1 MGRVKDHDLHPQDE
15 WDDDE
20 DDVAPLVALV
30 NRTNNDFNGS
40 SRMKSFDEVMVSRG
54 RKGRQQTWRSRSFC
68 WLALQTGVAV
78 VTLGCPIVIYLLYFN
93 SGPPSGLT
101 NTCNSASVQELMERM
116 TEASNLCDSD
126 VSTRP
131 GLFPFR
137 VTAQLLLLRMV
148 LVYWRLQMSKS
159 LGASASP
166 AR

>member
-1 MGRVKDHDLHPQDE
+1 MKRLKDHDVNSEDE

-20 DDVAPLVALV
+20 NDVVPLMSK
-30 NRTNNDFNGS
+30 NTNDINGS
-40 SRMKSFDEVMVSRG
+40 SRMKSFNEVMVLRG
-54 RKGRQQTWRSRSFC
+54 RKAREQMLGWPRNFC
-68 WLALQTGVAV
+68 WLALQAGVVAII
-78 VTLGCPIVIYLLYFN
+78 LGCPIIIYLLYFE
-93 SGPPSGLT
+93 SGPPSGLA